1 VIGKLSAAL
10 AGSPVLLGAGTVLS
24 AEQAAEFV
32 EAGARFLVSPVL
44 DPSVLEAADRLGVPH
59 VPAGF
64 TPTEIFTAHRA
75 GAPIVKLFPS
85 GPVGPAYLSALLGPF
100 PKLRIMPTGGLTGE
114 TAVAFVRAGAMVVGV
129 GGTYCPH
136 RMDEVKDAAA
146 AAADLLR
153 RIDAERSR

>member
-1 VIGKLSAAL
+1 
-10 AGSPVLLGAGTVLS
+10 
-24 AEQAAEFV
+24 
-32 EAGARFLVSPVL
+32 
-44 DPSVLEAADRLGVPH
+44 
-59 VPAGF
+59 
-64 TPTEIFTAHRA
+64 
-75 GAPIVKLFPS
+75 VKLFPS

-136 RMDEVKDAAA
+136 RMDEVKDAAV